1 VAVFKDAEGRE
12 WLVNLD
18 GPNIIAIRKECGI
31 NPISGDA
38 YEELYSDPI
47 RLGEVLAVICREQIS
62 KHASGITSDQFK
74 AGIRGDA
81 IDRARQAFHEA
92 QLDFS
97 PSREREVLRALAA
110 KMDKLREEA
119 TAKDLQR
126 LNSPEREK
134 RIMDAIQKR
143 QDAAFEEAL
152 TRLSSA
158 TSTPELSAFA
168 PTDLPSES

>member
-1 VAVFKDAEGRE
+1 VAVFKDAENRE
-12 WLVNLD
+12 WIVGLD
-18 GPNIIAIRKECGI
+18 GPNIIAIRKECGV

-38 YEELYSDPI
+38 YEELHNDPI
-47 RLGEVLAVICREQIS
+47 QLGEVLAVICREQINAS
-62 KHASGITSDQFK
+62 KAGLTADQFK
-74 AGIRGDA
+74 AAVRGDA

-119 TAKDLQR
+119 TAKDLER
-126 LNSPEREK
+126 LNSPETDK

-143 QDAAFEEAL
+143 QNAAFEEAL

-158 TSTPELSAFA
+158 TSTPEPSAFA
-168 PTDLPSES
+168 PTDSPSES